1 MCRSIWTGRPPVFQ
15 SMDMELMMT
24 KASQRSVTF
33 SPAALQK
40 IIAEAVKLAMAGKK
54 ADNKPAAVA
63 GKTERSIQNEIKT
76 ARAFKK
82 AGFADAVPH
91 VNVKTFNRWMAE
103 GRRPIE
109 GTKSIKVANLRLF
122 HVSQTRAITL
132 EEREA
137 MQAQNDAAVARHDA
151 DKAASNVTNITEAQ

>member
-1 MCRSIWTGRPPVFQ
+1 
-15 SMDMELMMT
+15 MT
-24 KASQRSVTF
+24 KLPSVTF
-33 SPAALQK
+33 TPAKLQAV
-40 IIAEAVKLAMAGKK
+40 IAEAVALALAGKK
-54 ADNKPAAVA
+54 ADGKAAAVA
-63 GKTERSIQNEIKT
+63 GKTERSIQNEVKT

-109 GTKSIKVANLRLF
+109 GTKSIKVSNLRLF
-122 HVSQTRAITL
+122 HVSQTRAITV

-137 MQAQNDAAVARHDA
+137 MQAQSDAAVARHDA
-151 DKAASNVTNITEAQ
+151 DKLPRSDGKLALVDKSEVFQAE

>member
-1 MCRSIWTGRPPVFQ
+1 
-15 SMDMELMMT
+15 MT
-24 KASQRSVTF
+24 KSSQRSVTF
-33 SPAALQK
+33 TQAALKQV
-40 IIAEAVKLAMAGKK
+40 IAEAVALAMAG
-54 ADNKPAAVA
+54 NKPSEQERIFNAKNGPMNVP
-63 GKTERSIQNEIKT
+63 TERSVKNANAT
-76 ARAFKK
+76 LRAFKK

>member
-1 MCRSIWTGRPPVFQ
+1 
-15 SMDMELMMT
+15 MT
-24 KASQRSVTF
+24 KLPSVTF
-33 SPAALQK
+33 TKAALAQV
-40 IIAEAVKLAMAGKK
+40 IAEAVALAMAGKK
-54 ADNKPAAVA
+54 ADNKAANA
-63 GKTERSIQNEIKT
+63 EGKTERSLQNEVRT
-76 ARAFKK
+76 AKAFKK

-122 HVSQTRAITL
+122 HVSQTRAITI

-137 MQAQNDAAVARHDA
+137 MQAQSDAAVARHA
-151 DKAASNVTNITEAQ
+151 EEQTESNVTNITDAQ